1 MLNHFPDAVCLN
13 EVYWDT
19 EHLPEFYRGVR
30 ECIARGEAVADRV
43 DGNGRPS
50 TDATRDGVSDRT
62 IRRPL
67 SDRFLVGHKGG
78 ANWLVQL
85 PRVLRHGF
93 PTLAIVRDPVLTIAS
108 WSQPRLS
115 GSLVARMTGDEMFR
129 GGWQAWN
136 GLTLS
141 FQADPAASPVERRA
155 MLWNCLACTL
165 IDLRER
171 IKIVRYEELVTCP
184 QQTCA
189 DIAQWLDT
197 DPPCSQ
203 PVIQQL
209 DWTTRYGEALI
220 DECRA
225 AVVRFAPLRCAF
237 GYT

>member
-1 MLNHFPDAVCLN
+1 
-13 EVYWDT
+13 
-19 EHLPEFYRGVR
+19 
-30 ECIARGEAVADRV
+30 
-43 DGNGRPS
+43 
-50 TDATRDGVSDRT
+50 
-62 IRRPL
+62 
-67 SDRFLVGHKGG
+67 
-78 ANWLVQL
+78 
-85 PRVLRHGF
+85 
-93 PTLAIVRDPVLTIAS
+93 
-108 WSQPRLS
+108 
-115 GSLVARMTGDEMFR
+115 
-129 GGWQAWN
+129 
-136 GLTLS
+136 
-141 FQADPAASPVERRA
+141 